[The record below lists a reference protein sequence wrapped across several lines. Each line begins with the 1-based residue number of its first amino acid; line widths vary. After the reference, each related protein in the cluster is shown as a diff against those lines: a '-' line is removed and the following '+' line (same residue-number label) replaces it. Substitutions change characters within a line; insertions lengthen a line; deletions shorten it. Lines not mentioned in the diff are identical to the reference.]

1 MCANVTGAPLE
12 YGWKEMKSF
21 SEVLDE
27 EPWTKA
33 KEAAALEEMRKK
45 MEARHIQKKAENG
58 DDGEAKVVRTMA
70 TTITMPTPKRPN
82 NRGKEAAVGPSCT
95 LRSKFEA
102 LNLITMK

>member
-1 MCANVTGAPLE
+1 MSGHTYKVGNSLCANVTGAPLE

-45 MEARHIQKKAENG
+45 MERGIFRRKQKTG
-58 DDGEAKVVRTMA
+58 MMAKRRKTEM
-70 TTITMPTPKRPN
+70 KRP
-82 NRGKEAAVGPSCT
+82 
-95 LRSKFEA
+95 
-102 LNLITMK
+102 TMQK

>member
-58 DDGEAKVVRTMA
+58 DDGEAKE
-70 TTITMPTPKRPN
+70 N
-82 NRGKEAAVGPSCT
+82 
-95 LRSKFEA
+95 
-102 LNLITMK
+102 